1 MSEEKKEQDQKT
13 EEATPHRLQEAF
25 KKGQVALSKEVTHWF
40 ALTALSLTI
49 LIFMPFGFQLIQ
61 EYLTLFIISPHQLVV
76 DSDTSQ
82 TLMSSIF
89 VKIIICFIPLAII
102 LMLAAIGAGFLQT
115 KLAIQFDALLPKFE
129 RISPFSGFKRIVS
142 KNALVE
148 FIKNLAK
155 LMIIAGCVFTFLNSQ
170 AIYLP
175 GWSDMSPDLFLPTVQ
190 RLALHSLLIIIC
202 LLTLI
207 AILDYLYQKYA
218 FLKNLKMTKE
228 EVKKEHKENEGDPLI
243 KQRQRQLGQQLIR
256 RNIMNEVPNATVII
270 TNPTHY
276 AVALKYDHETM
287 DAPILVAKGLD
298 LMAMRIRE
306 IGRNNHIP
314 IVENPPLAR
323 ALYKGVDVSQEIPPQ
338 HYKAVADVINFIM
351 SLKKD
356 LY

>member
-1 MSEEKKEQDQKT
+1 MSEDKKEQDQKT
-13 EEATPHRLQEAF
+13 EEATPHRIQEAF

-40 ALTALSLTI
+40 ALTALALTI
-49 LIFMPFGFQLIQ
+49 LIFMPFGFHLIQ
-61 EYLTLFIISPHQLVV
+61 EYLTLFIISPHQLIVN
-76 DSDTSQ
+76 SDTSQ

-89 VKIIICFIPLAII
+89 LKIIICFIPLAVI

-129 RISPFSGFKRIVS
+129 RISPFAGFKRIIS
-142 KNALVE
+142 KNALVD

-155 LMIIAGCVFTFLNSQ
+155 LLIIAGCVFTFLNSQ
-170 AIYLP
+170 ATYLP

-190 RLALHSLLIIIC
+190 RLALRSLLIIIC

-256 RNIMNEVPNATVII
+256 RNIMNDVPNATVII

-298 LMAMRIRE
+298 LMALRIRE
-306 IGRNNHIP
+306 IGRNNQIP

>member
-1 MSEEKKEQDQKT
+1 
-13 EEATPHRLQEAF
+13 
-25 KKGQVALSKEVTHWF
+25 
-40 ALTALSLTI
+40 
-49 LIFMPFGFQLIQ
+49 
-61 EYLTLFIISPHQLVV
+61 
-76 DSDTSQ
+76 
-82 TLMSSIF
+82 
-89 VKIIICFIPLAII
+89 
-102 LMLAAIGAGFLQT
+102 
-115 KLAIQFDALLPKFE
+115 
-129 RISPFSGFKRIVS
+129 
-142 KNALVE
+142 
-148 FIKNLAK
+148 
-155 LMIIAGCVFTFLNSQ
+155 
-170 AIYLP
+170 
-175 GWSDMSPDLFLPTVQ
+175 MSPDLFLPTVQ